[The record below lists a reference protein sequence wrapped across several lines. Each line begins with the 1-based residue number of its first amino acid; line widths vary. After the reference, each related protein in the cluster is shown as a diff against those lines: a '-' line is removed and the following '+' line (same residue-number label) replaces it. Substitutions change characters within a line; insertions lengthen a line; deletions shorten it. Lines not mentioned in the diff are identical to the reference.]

1 LLFTTF
7 AKNLFIKNKDTYSN
21 IMVEHISKIDTS
33 RRISLSP
40 KILKFLEAKKGDYV
54 LLIEEDEKIV
64 LYKTDIG
71 IAIKSKSKE
80 S

>member
-1 LLFTTF
+1 
-7 AKNLFIKNKDTYSN
+7 
-21 IMVEHISKIDTS
+21 MVEHISKIDTS